1 MIKVILIGQIV
12 MERNIKILLIEDNLG
27 DAYLIKEQIEEFAN
41 FTYELKNVETLND
54 ALSVLQEQT
63 FDVVLLDLGLP
74 DSDGINT
81 FLRVYIKNPLIPI
94 IILTGQNDETIWSYA
109 VKNGAQDFLVKGQT
123 DGRLL
128 LGTIQCSIERKNLA
142 EHELKAQEREK
153 KVLLDS
159 LNELVVFVNPYL
171 EIIWAN
177 KSALEYMKMNLQKAV
192 GMYLKSPDNC
202 GPLSEHLQLEQIFLT
217 GNKKSWEF
225 TAKDNRVW
233 FVQAIP
239 VTEEDGTIIGIL
251 ETCREITERK
261 IAEKLLQEKQIAE
274 VANRTKS
281 EFLASMSHELR
292 TPLNSI
298 IGFSDMLHEQAY
310 GELNDK
316 QLKVVGNISKSGKH
330 LLSLINNILDI
341 SKVEAGKMELNYNN
355 FELATRLNMIR
366 NLLSPIA
373 DRKNIK
379 IEIDMD
385 SKLTNI
391 CADEDKFVQIMYNL
405 VDNAIKFSYEGSL
418 VIVGARRK
426 GELVEITVKD
436 TGIGIK
442 AEDHNKLFKP
452 FSQVD
457 SFFSKRSQGT
467 GLGLSLVKQ
476 IVQLHG
482 GYVWFRSNP
491 EEGSIFAFAIP
502 INTDKGNSGD
512 SKLDQNVLTAKTI

>member
-1 MIKVILIGQIV
+1 MG
-12 MERNIKILLIEDNLG
+12 NDIKILLVEDNPG
-27 DAYLIKEQIEEFAN
+27 DVYLITEQIERFAN
-41 FTYELKNVETLND
+41 FTYELKNIETLNG
-54 ALSVLQEQT
+54 ALSVLKEQT
-63 FDVVLLDLGLP
+63 FDVILLDLGLP
-74 DSDGINT
+74 DSDGIHT
-81 FLRVYIKNPLIPI
+81 FLRIYNKNPLIPI

-128 LGTIQCSIERKNLA
+128 LSTIQCSIERKNLA
-142 EHELKAQEREK
+142 EQELKAQEREK

-159 LNELVVFVNPYL
+159 LNELVIFVNPYL

-177 KSALEYMKMNLQKAV
+177 KSALEYMKMNLQEAV
-192 GMYLKSPDNC
+192 GMCLTSPNIS
-202 GPLSEHLQLEQIFLT
+202 GPLSEYLQIELIFLT

-225 TAKDNRVW
+225 TAKDGRVW
-233 FVQAIP
+233 FVQANP
-239 VTEEDGTIIGIL
+239 VAEEDGTIIGVL
-251 ETCREITERK
+251 ETCREITEKK

-274 VANRTKS
+274 IANHTKS

-298 IGFSDMLHEQAY
+298 IGFSDMLQEQVY
-310 GELNDK
+310 GELNEK
-316 QLKVVGNISKSGKH
+316 QLRAVGNISESGRH

-341 SKVEAGKMELNYNN
+341 SKVEAGKMELNYKN
-355 FELATRLNMIR
+355 FDLATRLNTIR

-379 IEIDMD
+379 IEIDLD
-385 SKLTNI
+385 RKLTSV
-391 CADEDKFVQIMYNL
+391 CADEDKLVQIMYNL
-405 VDNAIKFSYEGSL
+405 VDNAIKFSYEDSL
-418 VIVGARRK
+418 VIIGAEKKVGARNK
-426 GELVEITVKD
+426 GELVEMTVKD

-442 AEDHNKLFKP
+442 TEDQNKLFKP

-476 IVQLHG
+476 IVHLHG
-482 GYVWFRSNP
+482 GYVWFRSKP

-502 INTDKGNSGD
+502 LNPDTGNCGD
-512 SKLDQNVLTAKTI
+512 SKLDPNVLTVKTIF